1 MADAGHLKQV
11 FMNLILNAVE
21 VMPNGGELSIDA
33 CVVREADINNP
44 EEKRDFIK
52 IDFSDSGPGIP
63 EAIMKTLFE
72 PFIKGTDQGVGIGLS
87 ISQSIA
93 GSHGGWIAAGNKSDG
108 SGAVF
113 TFYLP
118 LIN

>member
-1 MADAGHLKQV
+1 
-11 FMNLILNAVE
+11 
-21 VMPNGGELSIDA
+21 MPNGGTLSIDA
-33 CVVREADINNP
+33 GLVREADINNP

-72 PFIKGTDQGVGIGLS
+72 PFIKGTDLGVGIGLS

-93 GSHGGWIAAGNKSDG
+93 GSHGGWIAAGNKSHG
-108 SGAVF
+108 SGAGF